1 MVGIIAVDP
10 GLTTGIVCGLYNP
23 ALRDRTSNWNAVAKS
38 RDISAHQIGPKDS
51 WKGNAPADA
60 HEAALV
66 VTEFVMSKIGDWHV
80 VRGLGHSE
88 IVVACEHFEVRG
100 VAMGANSKSGLA
112 PVFIAGVLYGT
123 LAGTGW
129 GENLKW
135 IQAGQHMPYANND
148 RIKRL
153 AKASRGRIG
162 WIRGK
167 PHARDASRIYSYV
180 ANRLP

>member
-38 RDISAHQIGPKDS
+38 RDITAIQIGPKDP
-51 WKGNAPADA
+51 WKGHAPKDA
-60 HEAALV
+60 HEGALV
-66 VTEFVMSKIGDWHV
+66 VTEYVMSKIGDWHIM
-80 VRGLGHSE
+80 RSMGHGE

-123 LAGTGW
+123 MTGAGW
-129 GENLKW
+129 GENLEW
-135 IQAGQHMPYANND
+135 IQAGQHMRYATDD

-153 AKASRGRIG
+153 GKASRGRIG

-167 PHARDASRIYSYV
+167 PHARDASRIYCYK
-180 ANRLP
+180 ANKLT